1 MSIVLRFLILQRFD
15 TTYVSSMA
23 PRVPEDDT
31 DPGGLSDA
39 SAGLTAEQDELRLHG
54 LRILARII
62 ARRLLSDPSSF
73 DAGSEPNH
81 ASSTNWDSTTE
92 GKESI
97 G

>member
-1 MSIVLRFLILQRFD
+1 MSIVLRFLTLQRFD

-31 DPGGLSDA
+31 DPRGLSDE
-39 SAGLTAEQDELRLHG
+39 STRLTPEQDELRLHG

-62 ARRLLSDPSSF
+62 ARRLLSDPGSF
-73 DAGSEPNH
+73 DAGSGSNH